1 VVKHLEK
8 AKRERADKLPLH
20 THVVA
25 KRERV
30 MTPLLSLF
38 VLVSLLLTAC
48 GSFVSTTVLA
58 QEPPIRFVRTVQVTP
73 DDHFLTGSFA
83 RINYVP
89 ATNRFVV
96 SFGTKASTVPNVTL
110 GAGYAYKEYNPDMM
124 EAGKTGIL
132 EWYPNSSEA
141 GDSGSFMVNSTYYYV
156 FVSQNAGDPY
166 GWRIVKYDAANW
178 SRLKET
184 YVILPK
190 PLPGNTDSIEGNTD
204 PMVAYV
210 NGQLDVSN
218 QYNPSGIWQEGFS
231 SRHHFFTADLQ
242 PLGNITL
249 DDSPHID
256 GSSIIYVDGIYYFVS
271 ADSYSAGL
279 TLMKYDGQW
288 NFLGNKSL
296 IPKAHWSQGMA
307 FDGAHFYVAYLDTSK
322 RNGSA
327 FFPVYPNVHLAT
339 FDRNWNLL
347 HDATIT
353 NFTYGGDKKGGR
365 PWVILHGSLLYV
377 SYDVD
382 TVNVTTWE
390 EEKKWQA
397 YVSIFEI
404 SQVTQGVPWP
414 SLILAA
420 GIMVVAVV
428 AATGILLKRRERRAG

>member
-1 VVKHLEK
+1 MVKDSER
-8 AKRERADKLPLH
+8 AERERASKQLSHNHIVPNQRKVSTL
-20 THVVA
+20 
-25 KRERV
+25 
-30 MTPLLSLF
+30 LLSLI
-38 VLVSLLLTAC
+38 VLASLLLTQCLFSAP
-48 GSFVSTTVLA
+48 TPVLA
-58 QEPPIRFVRTVQVTP
+58 QEPPIRFIQTVQVTP
-73 DDHFLTGSFA
+73 DGQFLTGSFP

-89 ATNRFVV
+89 ATDRFVV
-96 SFGTKASTVPNVTL
+96 SFGTKASTVTNVTL
-110 GAGYAYKEYNPDMM
+110 GAGYAYKEYNLNMQ
-124 EAGKTGIL
+124 ETGKSGLL
-132 EWYPNSSEA
+132 EWYPNASEA

-178 SRLKET
+178 SRLKEI

-190 PLPGNTDSIEGNTD
+190 PLPGNNDSIEGNTD

-271 ADSYSAGL
+271 ADFYSGGL

-365 PWVILHGSLLYV
+365 PWVILHGGLLYV

-428 AATGILLKRRERRAG
+428 AATELFLKRRERRIG